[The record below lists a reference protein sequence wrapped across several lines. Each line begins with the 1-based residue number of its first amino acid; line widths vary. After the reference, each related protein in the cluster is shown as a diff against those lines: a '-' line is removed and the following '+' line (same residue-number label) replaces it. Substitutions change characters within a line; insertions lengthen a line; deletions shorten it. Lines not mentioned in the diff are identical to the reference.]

1 MVVRLTAIRS
11 TDSAPRSR
19 LAANAA
25 RKVRRLIRR
34 TRSSGER
41 FAVEGE
47 QTCPGSFGFGLVVDS
62 RIRGA
67 PAMHRLIDV
76 DLRGQVR
83 LFERLLHDVFLFR
96 RLLVVILGDADQE
109 L

>member
-11 TDSAPRSR
+11 TDSAPGTR

-25 RKVRRLIRR
+25 RNVRRLIRG

-47 QTCPGSFGFGLVVDS
+47 QAGPGSFGFGLVVDA
-62 RIRGA
+62 RIRRA
-67 PAMHRLIDV
+67 PAMHRLIDF

-83 LFERLLHDVFLFR
+83 LFERLLHDVLLFR
-96 RLLVVILGDADQE
+96 RLLLVILGDAD
-109 L
+109 